1 LLFIVPQERLVTLVH
16 QDGLEQRALLV
27 ILVSVAT
34 LDQPVRLVQMEMLAD
49 KETGVHLDLLDRQG
63 NKVK

>member
-1 LLFIVPQERLVTLVH
+1 MTLVH